1 MIELDPREQAERI
14 AASPI
19 LAPADSLCRLLR
31 YLAQA
36 AIEQPG
42 ESVREAQIARDVFG
56 RGEQFDPRAD
66 STVRVQTSRLRTRL
80 ADYYRTLGAEDDIIL
95 ELPRGQYQIAAHRRG
110 HPGTQSAP
118 TPGTAPHSPPSSAA
132 TRSSPAAPPPCWPRV
147 AAGAIAGIL
156 AGALLMF
163 WLYPVLLP
171 PLR

>member
-36 AIEQPG
+36 AVEQPG
-42 ESVREAQIARDVFG
+42 EPIREAQIARDVFG
-56 RGEQFDPRAD
+56 RGEHFDPRNE

-80 ADYYRTLGAEDDIIL
+80 ADYYKTLGAEDDIIL
-95 ELPRGQYQIAAHRRG
+95 ELPRGQYQIAVHQRG
-110 HPGTQSAP
+110 QLEIPSAP
-118 TPGTAPHSPPSSAA
+118 APVAEPSPQPTPAAPRQ
-132 TRSSPAAPPPCWPRV
+132 TPAAPPPCWPRV
-147 AAGAIAGIL
+147 AAGALAGLL
-156 AGALLMF
+156 AGALLMY

>member
-14 AASPI
+14 AASPV

-36 AIEQPG
+36 AVEQPG
-42 ESVREAQIARDVFG
+42 EPIREAQIAQDVFG
-56 RGEQFDPRAD
+56 RGDHFDPRAD

-95 ELPRGQYQIAAHRRG
+95 ELPRGQYQIAVQRRG
-110 HPGTQSAP
+110 QLEAP
-118 TPGTAPHSPPSSAA
+118 PPPAPVIAPPPAPSPAA
-132 TRSSPAAPPPCWPRV
+132 RPTPAAPPSCWPRV
-147 AAGAIAGIL
+147 AAGALAGLL
-156 AGALLMF
+156 AGAFLMY